1 MKETT
6 YHYFSSMD
14 YYFFKICNFKKHK
27 HTPLTKHTSNRE
39 YVMSCI
45 VKPTD
50 LDLNL
55 TTPRKET
62 LYRIS
67 FMGFA
72 NGTFQ

>member
-14 YYFFKICNFKKHK
+14 YYFFKICYFKKQK

-62 LYRIS
+62 E
-67 FMGFA
+67 
-72 NGTFQ
+72 